1 MRYLVAV
8 LVLIVCLPVL
18 AQEEKAVKVSSRIES
33 VTVYRAGATVVRK
46 AQLKVD
52 AGVTVALFENL
63 PGRLNVSSVRGRV
76 EGDRSVQIVG
86 VESKRVRHEAPVAE
100 SMKELD
106 KNIRDLRDQKAE
118 LEAQKAAY
126 QAEVEFAKTVAAGAL
141 GKDAGVDPEKLTET
155 ARFVRETIMRAERE
169 KLSLARSMKEIEA
182 KISVLQENA
191 RQLRIEG
198 SRATYTV
205 SIRLSAP
212 RAARIAL
219 AVTYRVIDAAW
230 VAAHDVRLNE
240 RTGEV
245 KLTAYAVVNQQ
256 SGEEWRDVKLTFSTA
271 YPTASVA
278 LPAFRPLVMRPHSA
292 RKYAQQR
299 AILLDEEQSVLRA
312 IPRGTSF
319 DNLSNKNL
327 ASKGYDYINAQ
338 GQRNLARFAN
348 KSQEASAGAPR
359 GNAMALRFSNVTF
372 HRPKPETIP
381 MDDRPHRCVLFTARF
396 KSKVERI
403 TIPALAEAVFLRA
416 KVANTSEH
424 PVLPGLVNVFIDAD
438 FIGTAFMDPVAPGE
452 EFELYFGAD
461 KNLKVTRKLLESRSE
476 GPTKFR
482 SSHKVMRH
490 WKTSL
495 QNFHKKTVEVI
506 VVDQVPVS
514 WSDDVRVAVSVL
526 KPKPADKQPDRFG
539 RVEWKVKLDSLKK
552 TEFELA
558 YEAEFPA
565 GTAVN
570 IERKS
575 MEALEEY
582 YKQMKKK

>member
-1 MRYLVAV
+1 MKYLVAV

-18 AQEEKAVKVSSRIES
+18 AQEEKAVKVNSRIET

-46 AQLKVD
+46 ARLKVD
-52 AGVTVALFENL
+52 AGLTVAFFENL
-63 PGRLNVSSVRGRV
+63 PARLDVNSVRGRV
-76 EGDRSVQIVG
+76 EGDRAVQIIG
-86 VESKRVRHEAPVAE
+86 VESKKVRHEAPVAE

-106 KNIRDLRDQKAE
+106 KKISDLKDQKAE

-126 QAEVEFAKTVAAGAL
+126 QAEVGFAKTVAAGTL
-141 GKDAGVDPEKLTET
+141 GKEAGVDPEKLTET

-169 KLSLARSMKEIEA
+169 KLSLARRIREVEA
-182 KISVLQENA
+182 KMSVFQENA

-198 SRATYTV
+198 SRSTHTV
-205 SIRLSAP
+205 SMTLSAP
-212 RAARIAL
+212 RAARIVL
-219 AVTYRVIDAAW
+219 VVTYRVIDAAW

-245 KLTAYAVVNQQ
+245 ELTAYAVVNQQ
-256 SGEEWRDVKLTFSTA
+256 SGEEWRDVRLTFSTA
-271 YPTASVA
+271 HPTASVA
-278 LPAFRPLVMRPHSA
+278 LPEFRPLVMRPQALGRS
-292 RKYAQQR
+292 QR
-299 AILLDEEQSVLRA
+299 HVILLDEEMQITRSM
-312 IPRGTSF
+312 PRGTSF

-327 ASKGYDYINAQ
+327 AAKGFYLDPQ
-338 GQRNLARFAN
+338 KKHQRQMARFAN
-348 KSQEASAGAPR
+348 VSQKSAAVGAARNP
-359 GNAMALRFSNVTF
+359 MAIRFSNVTF
-372 HRPKPETIP
+372 HRDKSETIP

-396 KSKVERI
+396 KGKVERI
-403 TIPALAEAVFLRA
+403 SIPALAEAVFLRA
-416 KVANTSEH
+416 KVTNTCEH
-424 PVLPGLVNVFIDAD
+424 PVLPGIVNVFIDAD

-452 EFELYFGAD
+452 KFEVYFGAD

-495 QNFHKKTVEVI
+495 QNFHRKAVEVI

-514 WSDDVRVAVSVL
+514 WSDDVRVEVSVL
-526 KPKPADKQPDRFG
+526 KPKPGDKQPDRFG

-552 TEFELA
+552 MEFELA

-575 MEALEEY
+575 MKALEEY
-582 YKQMKKK
+582 YEQKKK